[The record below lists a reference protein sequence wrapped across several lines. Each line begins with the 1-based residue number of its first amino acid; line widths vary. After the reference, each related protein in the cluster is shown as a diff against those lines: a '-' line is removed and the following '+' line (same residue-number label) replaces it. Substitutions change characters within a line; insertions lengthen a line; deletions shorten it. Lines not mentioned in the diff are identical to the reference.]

1 MEEKKKGFIKKF
13 VNEFK
18 AFALKGNVM
27 DLAVG
32 VIIGAAFQGIVT
44 SFTENFINPIIG
56 CIGGADVEGKIH
68 LLGNQYINYGAF
80 LTAVINFIIMAFVIF
95 VIMKVINKLA
105 SLGKHEEPE
114 KPAEPPVD
122 IVLLTEIRDL
132 LKAQQAAE
140 ASKEEQKA
148 EEGSYQVDI
157 WKYSY
162 EILEAKILKEL
173 PFEPQEHASGI
184 QFDGNRIVNDY
195 SIVSVTMTIED
206 NNDIS
211 PNKIETLNSHQLH
224 VDKMQNTKTHK
235 YELYM
240 SSIGE
245 EPDPMDDFHYQM
257 KYGEKSE
264 PVTLY
269 YLVSDDDLTED
280 ANINLLLNPM
290 GAYGSKTTYKL
301 KDENT
306 TVESVKKYAFIK
318 LNDLLRKSEEY

>member
-105 SLGKHEEPE
+105 SLGKHE

-122 IVLLTEIRDL
+122 VVLLTEIRDL

-140 ASKEEQKA
+140 ASKEEEKA
-148 EEGSYQVDI
+148 EE
-157 WKYSY
+157 
-162 EILEAKILKEL
+162 
-173 PFEPQEHASGI
+173 
-184 QFDGNRIVNDY
+184 
-195 SIVSVTMTIED
+195 
-206 NNDIS
+206 
-211 PNKIETLNSHQLH
+211 
-224 VDKMQNTKTHK
+224 
-235 YELYM
+235 
-240 SSIGE
+240 
-245 EPDPMDDFHYQM
+245 
-257 KYGEKSE
+257 
-264 PVTLY
+264 
-269 YLVSDDDLTED
+269 
-280 ANINLLLNPM
+280 
-290 GAYGSKTTYKL
+290 
-301 KDENT
+301 
-306 TVESVKKYAFIK
+306 
-318 LNDLLRKSEEY
+318 